1 MGKSVQSVKN
11 SLKFKA
17 EEKQGLLTIRYGVK
31 KFVVPHAARMIS
43 DGKHMFL
50 SFNASSELYEVKG
63 KTLVA
68 MDKNAEADD
77 AYEALN
83 PSKPKRGS
91 RKARAKVSLAPEL
104 EAALR
109 SIPSGYKLG
118 YGADGSVKLV
128 KSRTRR
134 KKNG

>member
-17 EEKQGLLTIRYGVK
+17 DEKQGLLTIRYGVK

-43 DGKHMFL
+43 DGKYMFL

-63 KTLVA
+63 KSLVA
-68 MDKNAEADD
+68 MEKTAEADD

-83 PSKPKRGS
+83 PSKPKRGT
-91 RKARAKVSLAPEL
+91 RKARTKVSLAPEL

-109 SIPSGYKLG
+109 SIPAGYKLG

-128 KSRTRR
+128 KSRVRR

>member
-17 EEKQGLLTIRYGVK
+17 DEKQGLLTIRYGVK
-31 KFVVPHAARMIS
+31 KFVVPHAVRMIS

-50 SFNASSELYEVKG
+50 SFNASSELYEIKG
-63 KTLVA
+63 KNLSS
-68 MDKNAEADD
+68 MEKNADAEA

-83 PSKPKRGS
+83 PSKPKRGG
-91 RKARAKVSLAPEL
+91 RRARSKVALAPEL
-104 EAALR
+104 EAALK
-109 SIPSGYKLG
+109 SIPTGYKLG

-134 KKNG
+134 KKGA